1 MTNDTVSTTWQPHKL
16 GQELGKLSDKDK
28 VKLLL
33 KTINDN
39 NGVETL
45 EAASTISF
53 CTGYLG
59 ALLVMH
65 NLYDWE
71 G

>member
-1 MTNDTVSTTWQPHKL
+1 MNDTVSTTWQQQHKL

-28 VKLLL
+28 VKLLI

-45 EAASTISF
+45 KATSMIAF

-59 ALLVMH
+59 AMLVMH